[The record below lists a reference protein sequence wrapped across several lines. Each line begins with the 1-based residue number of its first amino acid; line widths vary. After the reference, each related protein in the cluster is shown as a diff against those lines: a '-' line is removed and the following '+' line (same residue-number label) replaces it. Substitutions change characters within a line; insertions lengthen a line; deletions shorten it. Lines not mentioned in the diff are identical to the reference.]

1 MWKVIRDMQAELQ
14 AQQDALDNGFV
25 NPYGSADYTV
35 VRGTGGKVRH
45 RGEFSE
51 DNPYL
56 AQLEAASNNQDKDAL
71 YELAIQWQADRANL
85 LEQREYDD
93 PVNQIKRQRAAG
105 INPDIAGSNGAG
117 GTSAGSSAQIADQTG
132 QTKFSNKYD
141 NINNTLNGVNTAVNA
156 IGTFVGAYGT
166 IADSITKFKSL
177 PSQIASNEAGANLA
191 NAQAGEINSLLSGK
205 KKSLDLGN
213 ALQFIDTI
221 GGLSSIIAPDADDE
235 SFNNLVASA
244 GIPEAERAGAISA
257 IKSAQQNPEFLQNYK
272 NNILAERQAQAELE
286 HYTSE
291 VFSTLVEEQL
301 QLEQMGLDFN
311 IMQQSIANK
320 VKTFL
325 YHSPE
330 YQENLADIE
339 MMGAQLGAENLEL
352 AKEQL
357 KRDFNAYGSHLN
369 AIVEG
374 IQQLESR
381 NAQFD
386 EFRKNRK
393 LSPAEQLEYD
403 TNLLRLS
410 QLYGLGSQ
418 QVGEV
423 YGILND
429 ANRQKFYLVNN
440 SNYREDRG
448 LTPGLGVVGT
458 GISDDTIIYGQIG
471 FKEVVN
477 GVYTTQQLAQ
487 EWSKIAI
494 QGASTAAQTYIGYK
508 LGGAAGKTFNRP
520 SAGRSFVQGY
530 SSAGNTPR
538 FSSKGNLNVQ

>member
-1 MWKVIRDMQAELQ
+1 MKIG
-14 AQQDALDNGFV
+14 AQNATDYAKDKMKDFL
-25 NPYGSADYTV
+25 NPDGSITEIV
-35 VRGTGGKVRH
+35 GEGGKVRH
-45 RGEFSE
+45 RGAFGD
-51 DNPYL
+51 DNPYFQ
-56 AQLEAASNNQDKDAL
+56 QLQYANNNQDKDAL
-71 YELAIQWQADRANL
+71 YELAIQWEADRANL
-85 LEQREYDD
+85 LEQREYED
-93 PVNQIKRQRAAG
+93 PINQIKRQRAAG
-105 INPDIAGSNGAG
+105 INPDIAAGGSGA

-141 NINNTLNGVNTAVNA
+141 NTHLALEGINTAVNA
-156 IGTFVGAYGT
+156 VGTFVGAYGT
-166 IADSITKFKSL
+166 IADSITKFKAL

-221 GGLSSIIAPDADDE
+221 GGLSSMIAPDADDE

-244 GIPEAERAGAISA
+244 GIPEAERAGAVSA
-257 IKSAQQNPEFLQNYK
+257 IRSAQKNPEFLQNYK
-272 NNILAERQAQAELE
+272 NNILADRQAQAQLE

-291 VFSTLVEEQL
+291 VFSKLIDEQL
-301 QLEQMGLDFN
+301 QLEQMGLDFQ

-320 VKTFL
+320 VKRFL

-339 MMGAQLGAENLEL
+339 MMGAELGAQNLEL

-357 KRDFNAYGSHLN
+357 KRDFNAYGTHLQS
-369 AIVEG
+369 IVDG
-374 IQQLESR
+374 ITQLETR
-381 NAQFD
+381 NAELD
-386 EFRKNRK
+386 EFRKKRK
-393 LSPAEQLEYD
+393 LSPPEQLEYD
-403 TNLLRLS
+403 TNLLRVS

-423 YGILND
+423 YAILND

-440 SNYREDRG
+440 TNYSEDRG

-458 GISDDTIIYGQIG
+458 GLDDDTIIYGQIG

-477 GVYTTQQLAQ
+477 GAYTTQQLAQ

-508 LGGAAGKTFNRP
+508 LGGAAGKAINAP
-520 SAGRSFVQGY
+520 KAGAGVQGFGK
-530 SSAGNTPR
+530 SGNTPR
-538 FSSKGNLNVQ
+538 FSNKGNIIVQ